1 MSHPNLSRN
10 AVFVYLKDEE
20 NNEVMVN
27 SDYVVMITGAKEAYS
42 GKVRECS
49 FIHTVSTSVKVRGTV
64 REVTNLV
71 KGFKT

>member
-1 MSHPNLSRN
+1 MSHPNLPRN
-10 AVFVYLKDEE
+10 AVFVYLKDED

-27 SDYVVMITGAKEAYS
+27 SHYVVMITGAKEPYT
-42 GKVRECS
+42 GKVKECS
-49 FIHTVSTSVKVRGTV
+49 LIQTVSTSVKVRGTV